1 MEYGGMVHALEEIH
15 RLLKPSGALIDIH
28 PVAEPSPIEIHQS
41 GKIDLVGYLSVRQW
55 CIDFQQADNALT
67 EIVQR
72 GLFAVEQE
80 RVFDSLTYYASAAE
94 MRTSLKESID
104 KFARDAQSAG
114 EAVLHAE
121 MLAARAEELMR
132 SAGSEVE
139 LIVRERTHISRLKP
153 T

>member
-1 MEYGGMVHALEEIH
+1 MVHALEEIH
-15 RLLKPSGALIDIH
+15 RLLKPTGALIDIH
-28 PVAEPSPIEIHQS
+28 PVSEPSPIEIHRS

-67 EIVQR
+67 EVAQR

-80 RVFDSLTYYASAAE
+80 AVFDSLTYYTSAAE

-104 KFARDAQSAG
+104 KFARDAHLAG

-121 MLAARAEELMR
+121 ALAARAEERMR
-132 SAGSEVE
+132 ATVSGAE
-139 LIVRERTHISRLKP
+139 LVVRERTHISRLRP